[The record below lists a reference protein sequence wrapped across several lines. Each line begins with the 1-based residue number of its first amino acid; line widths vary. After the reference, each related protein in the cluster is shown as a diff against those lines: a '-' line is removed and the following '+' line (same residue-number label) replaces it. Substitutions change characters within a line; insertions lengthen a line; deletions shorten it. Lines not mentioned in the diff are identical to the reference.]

1 MTRTEKLRQKLE
13 AELKPVRLEVAD
25 DSAKHAGHAKAGDG
39 GHFRVFIVCPA
50 FSGKPLIARHRM
62 VYEALSEQMRS
73 EIHALSIVARA
84 PEEVPEAGA

>member
-1 MTRTEKLRQKLE
+1 MMRTEKLRQKLE

-25 DSAKHAGHAKAGDG
+25 DSAKHAGHAKPGNG

-84 PEEVPEAGA
+84 PEELPDAS